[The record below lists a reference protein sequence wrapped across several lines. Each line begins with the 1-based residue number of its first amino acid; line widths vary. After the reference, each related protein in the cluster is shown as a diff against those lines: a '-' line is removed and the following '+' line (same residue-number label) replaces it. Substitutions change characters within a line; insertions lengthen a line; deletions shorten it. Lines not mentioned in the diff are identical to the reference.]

1 MNDRRAPSAGA
12 AGLAWVLPAAL
23 VAQTFT
29 AAMMFAPAVLAPAA
43 SVDIGL
49 PATLV
54 GVVTALTYL
63 AAALAAPT
71 LGARV
76 PRWGAMRVTQEIGRA
91 HV

>member
-1 MNDRRAPSAGA
+1 MNDSRTSPASAT
-12 AGLAWVLPAAL
+12 GLAWVLPAAML
-23 VAQTFT
+23 AQTFT

-63 AAALAAPT
+63 AAAMAAPT
-71 LGARV
+71 AGARV
-76 PRWGAMRVTQEIGRA
+76 PRMGALRMTQ
-91 HV
+91 